1 MSPNLAVTKQRRDQS
16 ELSFISADKP
26 DALVMPARMLV
37 AHLAKKR
44 VDAPVL
50 RTAMEDAFGA
60 SDVEGAWSWKDAYE
74 AVQAAQIL
82 LLRRLGPAIFGA
94 RGK

>member
-26 DALVMPARMLV
+26 DALVMAAQMLV